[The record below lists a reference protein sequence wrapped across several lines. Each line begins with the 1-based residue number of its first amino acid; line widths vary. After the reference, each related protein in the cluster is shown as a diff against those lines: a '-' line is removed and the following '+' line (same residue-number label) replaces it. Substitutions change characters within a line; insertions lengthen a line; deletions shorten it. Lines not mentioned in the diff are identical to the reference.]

1 MPFKSPLGNPPLTPL
16 EIAFRSRVRQKALVN
31 KLCIFVGSTVCGYA
45 AGYAVSGFGLM
56 TEIIVSGVGSLVGV
70 YLGWKVARR
79 IERGY

>member
-1 MPFKSPLGNPPLTPL
+1 
-16 EIAFRSRVRQKALVN
+16 VN

-45 AGYAVSGFGLM
+45 AGYAVSSFGLM